1 MQLPGH
7 VRIAARKMA
16 LATNRAP
23 YFFYRIGDIE
33 YLRVFE
39 LRRLNGIME
48 YWKSGILVFYEDV

>member
-1 MQLPGH
+1 
-7 VRIAARKMA
+7 MA